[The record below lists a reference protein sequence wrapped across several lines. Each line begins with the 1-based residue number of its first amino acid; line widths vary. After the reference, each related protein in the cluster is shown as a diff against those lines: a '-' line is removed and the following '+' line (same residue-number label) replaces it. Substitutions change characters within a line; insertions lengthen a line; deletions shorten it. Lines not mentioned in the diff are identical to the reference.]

1 MSMNH
6 KQINIRKETIA
17 ILSELKHPG
26 QSFDGVIK
34 ELIAE
39 KKPMLQV

>member
-17 ILSELKHPG
+17 KLSKLKHPG
-26 QSFDGVIK
+26 QSYGGVIE
-34 ELIAE
+34 ELL
-39 KKPMLQV
+39 LQEQVS